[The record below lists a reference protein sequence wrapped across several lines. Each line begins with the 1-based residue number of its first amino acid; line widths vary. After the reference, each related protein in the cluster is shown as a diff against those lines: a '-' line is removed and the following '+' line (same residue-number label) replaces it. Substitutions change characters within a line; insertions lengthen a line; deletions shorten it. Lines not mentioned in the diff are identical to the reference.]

1 MKTREPTPAA
11 QFAALLA
18 RFSPEIVAFA
28 KRCMPRIRRTLP
40 GCLELIYEYR
50 HCVVISFA
58 QTEQGA
64 EGIVALSIYPEE
76 IRLYFQGGKFLPDP
90 KKLLQGS
97 AGVRYVVLESA
108 SDIDKPDI
116 KALFKAAIKFRKAK
130 LPKAS
135 AAGKGAMIIKSVL
148 ANKKPRKAA

>member
-1 MKTREPTPAA
+1 MKKPEPSATS
-11 QFAALLA
+11 QFTVMLR

-28 KRCMPRIRRTLP
+28 KRCMPKIRRALP
-40 GCLELIYEYR
+40 GCLQLVYEYR

-58 QTEQGA
+58 QSQQGA

-90 KKLLQGS
+90 KGLLQGS

-108 SDIDKPDI
+108 STIDRPDI
-116 KALFKAAIKFRKAK
+116 QALFKAAIKHRKAK
-130 LPKAS
+130 LPRAS
-135 AAGKGAMIIKSVL
+135 AAAKSPLIIKSIL
-148 ANKKPRKAA
+148 GKKPKKTA